1 MTHSSEFQRPL
12 GSGFAAA
19 STADEVLAAA
29 STRTVGTT
37 RKEHSMELND
47 SAKDPSTYAAG
58 LPVTDPEPVYSYH
71 PVLIDVPGRPVSLAV
86 RVTAPAV
93 GSDLPV
99 IVLSH
104 GHGPSTFVS
113 SFYGYGPLVNFWAAH
128 GFVVLQPTHLDATF
142 LGLREAEDPDAP
154 LYLTSRADDLRQ
166 VVDHLGEIERAV
178 PGLAGRLDTGR
189 IAAVGHSAGGHTVGL
204 ISGQTITDT
213 SDGSTVGAVDAR
225 FSARVMIAAPGC
237 GEDLNGL
244 AAQPYVAL
252 TSTNFDGM
260 TPKVLIVVGE
270 KDWHPFFSN
279 RQDWR
284 SDPYTAAPGP
294 KTRLEIFDAE
304 HGLGGISTFDAAE
317 TTDENPDRVA
327 AVRALI
333 WAYLRSELYP
343 EDPAWTRAIAALAD
357 STTPIGRVESK

>member
-1 MTHSSEFQRPL
+1 M
-12 GSGFAAA
+12 A
-19 STADEVLAAA
+19 
-29 STRTVGTT
+29 
-37 RKEHSMELND
+37 LND

-58 LPVTDPEPVYSYH
+58 LPVADAQPVYSYH
-71 PVLIDVPGRPVSLAV
+71 PVLIDVPGRPVPLAV

-93 GSDLPV
+93 GRDLPV

-104 GHGPSTFVS
+104 GHGPSTFVP

-128 GFVVLQPTHLDATF
+128 GFVVIQPTHLDATF
-142 LGLREAEDPDAP
+142 LGLREADDPAAP
-154 LYLTSRADDLRQ
+154 LYLRSRADDLRR

-178 PGLAGRLDTGR
+178 PGLAGRLDAGR

-213 SDGSTVGAVDAR
+213 SDGATVGAVDDR
-225 FSARVMIAAPGC
+225 FGARVMIAAAGR
-237 GEDLNGL
+237 GEDLNGP
-244 AAQPYVAL
+244 AAQPYAAL

-260 TPKVLIVVGE
+260 TPKVLVVVGE
-270 KDWHPFFSN
+270 KDWHPFFSE

-284 SDPYTAAPGP
+284 SDAYTAAPGP

-304 HGLGGISTFDAAE
+304 HGLGGISAFDAAE

-343 EDPAWTRAIAALAD
+343 EDPAWTRATAALAA

>member
-1 MTHSSEFQRPL
+1 MTH
-12 GSGFAAA
+12 
-19 STADEVLAAA
+19 
-29 STRTVGTT
+29 
-37 RKEHSMELND
+37 

-58 LPVTDPEPVYSYH
+58 FPVTDPEPVHSYH
-71 PVLIDVPGRPVSLAV
+71 PVLIDVPGRPVPLAV
-86 RVTAPAV
+86 RVTAPAA

-113 SFYGYGPLVNFWAAH
+113 SFYGYGPLVTFWAAH
-128 GFVVLQPTHLDATF
+128 GFCVIQPTHLDATF
-142 LGLREAEDPDAP
+142 MGLREAGDPDAP
-154 LYLTSRADDLRQ
+154 LYLKSRADDLRQ

-178 PGLAGRLDTGR
+178 PGLAGRLDAGR

-204 ISGQTITDT
+204 ISGQTITDAG
-213 SDGSTVGAVDAR
+213 DGSTAGAVDDR
-225 FSARVMIAAPGC
+225 FSARVMIAAPGR
-237 GEDLNGL
+237 GEDLNGP

-252 TSTNFDGM
+252 TSTDFGGM

-270 KDWHPFFSN
+270 KDWHPFFSD
-279 RQDWR
+279 RKDWR

-304 HGLGGISTFDAAE
+304 HGLGGISAFDAAE

-343 EDPAWTRAIAALAD
+343 EDPAWTQATAALAG

>member
-1 MTHSSEFQRPL
+1 MQ
-12 GSGFAAA
+12 
-19 STADEVLAAA
+19 
-29 STRTVGTT
+29 
-37 RKEHSMELND
+37 LND

-58 LPVTDPEPVYSYH
+58 FPVTEPTPVYSYQ
-71 PVLIDVPGRPVSLAV
+71 PVLIDVPGRPVPLAV

-93 GSDLPV
+93 GSELPV

-128 GFVVLQPTHLDATF
+128 GFVVIQPTHLDATF

-154 LYLTSRADDLRQ
+154 LYLSSRANDLRQ
-166 VVDHLGEIERAV
+166 LVDHLGEIERAV

-237 GEDLNGL
+237 GEDLNGP

-270 KDWHPFFSN
+270 KDWHPFFSD

-343 EDPAWTRAIAALAD
+343 EDPSWTQATAALAD